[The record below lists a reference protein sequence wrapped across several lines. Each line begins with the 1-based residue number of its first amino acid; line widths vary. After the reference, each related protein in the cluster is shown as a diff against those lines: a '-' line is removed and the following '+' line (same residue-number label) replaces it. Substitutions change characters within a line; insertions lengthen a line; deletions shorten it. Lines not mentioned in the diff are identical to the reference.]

1 MPSAALSTPLSGG
14 GRAGE
19 RASGAERPAVF
30 ERLDEVRELQARIKQ
45 MQATKLDTRALETAP
60 TVASLLPG
68 GALRTGVAYS
78 IEGSTSLAMALMAG
92 PSQAGAW
99 CGVVGVPSFGM
110 EAAASFGIDLERL
123 ALVPYPGDQ
132 WLPVTAALADV
143 LTVVLV
149 RPPLTPSDGNVS
161 RLMARLRERGSTLI
175 VLGAWPG
182 SEVRLE
188 VTGSRWSGLGD
199 GHGYLTKRELTVA
212 TSARA
217 GASRERQVQL
227 P

>member
-1 MPSAALSTPLSGG
+1 MPASAALAATPARS
-14 GRAGE
+14 
-19 RASGAERPAVF
+19 ASHAAVTHAEK
-30 ERLDEVRELQARIKQ
+30 LDEVRELQARIRE
-45 MQATKLDTRALETAP
+45 MQSTKLDTRALDTSP
-60 TVASLLPG
+60 TVAGLLPG

-92 PSQAGAW
+92 PSAAGAW
-99 CGVVGVPSFGM
+99 CGVVGVPSFGT
-110 EAAASFGIDLERL
+110 EAAAAAGIDLDRL

-175 VLGAWPG
+175 VLGRWPG
-182 SEVRLE
+182 SEARLE
-188 VTGSRWSGLGD
+188 VTGSAWGGLGD
-199 GHGYLTKRELTVA
+199 GHGHLTQRTV
-212 TSARA
+212 TVGVTGRA
-217 GASRERQVQL
+217 GSRERRLVL